1 MMTTDSTRSTET
13 SIDMKEIVFEVDGE
27 VRGKGRPRFT
37 QAGKVYT
44 PMHTRLY
51 EKQIRRAFIERGG
64 TMFDGP
70 VHIDI
75 ECVAGVQ
82 RSASKAA
89 RKMRLAGQELSI
101 RKPDLDN
108 VEKCV
113 LDALN
118 GLAYADDVSVMSVR
132 KIKGRYEETPRL
144 IVRVREIDAAE
155 ICRAHQYMWVDEHF

>member
-1 MMTTDSTRSTET
+1 
-13 SIDMKEIVFEVDGE
+13 MKEIVFEVDGE

-37 QAGKVYT
+37 RSGSVYT
-44 PMHTRLY
+44 PVHTRLY

-82 RSASKAA
+82 HSASKTAK
-89 RKMRLAGQELSI
+89 RMRLAGQELSI

-108 VEKCV
+108 AQKIV

-118 GLAYADDVSVMSVR
+118 GLAFADDVNVLSIR
-132 KIKGRYEETPRL
+132 AFKGRYEETPRL
-144 IVRVREIDAAE
+144 IVRIRETDAAK
-155 ICRAHQYMWVDEHF
+155 ICNLHQWMWIDEHI